1 MLSINEV
8 KHINSLKIKK
18 YRNKY
23 SEFIAEGRKVITE
36 LIQNGFFCKKIYIA
50 NDEILDIP
58 NHISVQNITLNEL
71 KKISNQTHP
80 SSALAIFEIPI
91 PKIIE
96 EYNNWV
102 IALDNIQDPG
112 NLGTIIRIADW
123 FGIKHIVCSQDCVD
137 AYNPKTVQASMASIA
152 NVNVLETDLKQ
163 FFDEHKTFEV
173 HAAMLAGTNIQ
184 EYKFPKKGIL
194 LIGNEGKGINDGLL
208 PYVQQQITIPKLGKA
223 ESLNAAIATSIIVA
237 HIKLS

>member
-36 LIQNGFFCKKIYIA
+36 LIQNGLFCKKIYIA
-50 NDEILDIP
+50 NDDFLDIP
-58 NHISVQNITLNEL
+58 NQISVQNITLNEL

-80 SSALAIFEIPI
+80 SSALAIFEIPK

-96 EYNNWV
+96 DYNNWI

-112 NLGTIIRIADW
+112 NFGTIIRIADW
-123 FGIKHIVCSQDCVD
+123 FGIKHIVCSEDCVD

-152 NVNVLETDLKQ
+152 NVNVIEKDLKQ
-163 FFDEHKTFEV
+163 FFDEHKTLEV
-173 HAAMLAGTNIQ
+173 HAAMLAGTNIH
-184 EYKFPKKGIL
+184 EYKFPKEGIL

-208 PYVQQQITIPKLGKA
+208 PYVQKQITIPKFGNA

-237 HIKLS
+237 QIKLS

>member
-1 MLSINEV
+1 
-8 KHINSLKIKK
+8 
-18 YRNKY
+18 
-23 SEFIAEGRKVITE
+23 
-36 LIQNGFFCKKIYIA
+36 
-50 NDEILDIP
+50 
-58 NHISVQNITLNEL
+58 
-71 KKISNQTHP
+71 
-80 SSALAIFEIPI
+80 
-91 PKIIE
+91 
-96 EYNNWV
+96 
-102 IALDNIQDPG
+102 
-112 NLGTIIRIADW
+112 
-123 FGIKHIVCSQDCVD
+123 
-137 AYNPKTVQASMASIA
+137 MASIA